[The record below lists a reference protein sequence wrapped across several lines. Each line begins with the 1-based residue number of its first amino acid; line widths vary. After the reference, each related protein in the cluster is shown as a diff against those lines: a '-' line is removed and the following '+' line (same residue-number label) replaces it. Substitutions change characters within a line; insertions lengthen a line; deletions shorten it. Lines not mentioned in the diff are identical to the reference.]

1 MISNLA
7 YIHPDAKIGNNVTV
21 EPFAYIAGD
30 VVIGDGCWIGPGAVI
45 HDGARIGK
53 GCRIHT
59 AASVSCLPQDLKFAG
74 EVTTAEIG
82 DYNDIREYVT
92 ISRGTASRGKTV
104 VGDHNLLMAYVHIAH
119 DDVVGSNCVIANRVS
134 LAGEVEIGDWVVIG
148 GAKIF
153 YEPFFNLEGS
163 AALRGWAMS
172 SALIGCL
179 VGALL
184 SGAWS
189 DRYGRKKMLIAAS
202 FLFVASAV
210 GTGAVDSFFWFVVYR
225 IVGGFGI
232 GIASNVSP
240 VYIAEVSPASVRG
253 KFVSLNQL
261 TIVLGILMAQLAN
274 WQIGEYFT
282 AGSET
287 LSVESIEWAWR
298 WMFWAELVPAGLFF
312 ALSFV
317 IPESPR
323 WLATA
328 GRSDEAG
335 KILVRVGGTDYAG
348 QTLSELG
355 QLNED
360 KKEKANWGALLQ
372 PGVRSV
378 LVIGIVLAVFQ
389 QWCGINVIF
398 NYAQEIFS
406 AAGYAVSDVLMN
418 IVVTGVTNVIFT
430 FVAIYTVDK
439 WGRRTLMFVGSA
451 GLSVIYF
458 ILGTCYF
465 LGVSGWPML
474 LLVVLAI
481 ACYAMSLAP
490 VVWVVLSEIFPVRIR
505 GMAMAL
511 STFFLWVACFLLT
524 YTFPILNEAV
534 GASGTFWLYAGIC
547 LAGFLFIRAKLP
559 ETKGKTLEE
568 LEKELTK

>member
-1 MISNLA
+1 M
-7 YIHPDAKIGNNVTV
+7 K
-21 EPFAYIAGD
+21 
-30 VVIGDGCWIGPGAVI
+30 
-45 HDGARIGK
+45 R
-53 GCRIHT
+53 
-59 AASVSCLPQDLKFAG
+59 
-74 EVTTAEIG
+74 TTA
-82 DYNDIREYVT
+82 YLLLLCL
-92 ISRGTASRGKTV
+92 ISAMGG
-104 VGDHNLLMAYVHIAH
+104 LLFGY
-119 DDVVGSNCVIANRVS
+119 
-134 LAGEVEIGDWVVIG
+134 DWVVIG

-153 YEPFFNLEGS
+153 YEPFFGLEAS

-179 VGALL
+179 AGALL

-189 DRYGRKKMLIAAS
+189 DRYGRKKMLIVAS
-202 FLFVASAV
+202 FLFVISAA
-210 GTGAVDSFFWFVVYR
+210 GTGAVDSFFWFILYR
-225 IVGGFGI
+225 IIGGFGI

-240 VYIAEVSPASVRG
+240 VYIAEISPASVRG

-274 WQIGEYFT
+274 WQIGEYFVSD
-282 AGSET
+282 SEM
-287 LSVESIEWAWR
+287 LSAEGIGWAWR
-298 WMFWAELVPAGLFF
+298 WMFWAELIPAGLFF
-312 ALSFV
+312 ILSFV

-323 WLATA
+323 WLATS
-328 GRSDEAG
+328 GRTAEAG
-335 KILVRVGGTDYAG
+335 DILARVGGREFAR
-348 QTLSELG
+348 QTLEELER
-355 QLNED
+355 LADDRVERT
-360 KKEKANWGALLQ
+360 NWRSLLR
-372 PGVRSV
+372 PGVRRV

-398 NYAQEIFS
+398 NYAHEIFS

-418 IVVTGVTNVIFT
+418 IVVTGVTNLVFT

-451 GLSVIYF
+451 GLTVIYV

-465 LGVSGWPML
+465 LEMSGWPML

-490 VVWVVLSEIFPVRIR
+490 IVWVVLSEIFPVRIR

-524 YTFPILNEAV
+524 YTFPILNETV
-534 GASGTFWLYAGIC
+534 GASGTFWLYGAIC

-568 LEKELTK
+568 LEKELTR

>member
-1 MISNLA
+1 MKQTTTYLFLICL
-7 YIHPDAKIGNNVTV
+7 
-21 EPFAYIAGD
+21 
-30 VVIGDGCWIGPGAVI
+30 
-45 HDGARIGK
+45 
-53 GCRIHT
+53 
-59 AASVSCLPQDLKFAG
+59 VSAMG
-74 EVTTAEIG
+74 G
-82 DYNDIREYVT
+82 
-92 ISRGTASRGKTV
+92 
-104 VGDHNLLMAYVHIAH
+104 LLFGY
-119 DDVVGSNCVIANRVS
+119 
-134 LAGEVEIGDWVVIG
+134 DWVVVG

-153 YEPFFNLEGS
+153 YEPFFHLENS

-172 SALIGCL
+172 SALVGCL

-184 SGAWS
+184 SGSWS
-189 DRYGRKKMLIAAS
+189 DRYGRKKMLIVAS
-202 FLFVASAV
+202 ALFVASAV
-210 GTGAVDSFFWFVVYR
+210 GTGAVDSFFWFNVYR
-225 IVGGFGI
+225 IVGGLGI

-240 VYIAEVSPASVRG
+240 VYIAEVSPAAVRG
-253 KFVSLNQL
+253 KFVSINQL
-261 TIVLGILMAQLAN
+261 TIVLGILLAQLAN
-274 WQIGEYFT
+274 WQIGTYFT
-282 AGSET
+282 SGSET
-287 LSVESIEWAWR
+287 LSETSVEWAWR

-312 ALSFV
+312 ILSFL

-323 WLATA
+323 WLAAVGRKENA
-328 GRSDEAG
+328 GLILTRIAG
-335 KILVRVGGTDYAG
+335 KDYAR
-348 QTLSELG
+348 QTLAELEQLTG
-355 QLNED
+355 QQE
-360 KKEKANWGALLQ
+360 EKVHWRSLLQ
-372 PGVRSV
+372 PNVRGV
-378 LVIGIVLAVFQ
+378 LLIGIVLAVFQ

-398 NYAQEIFS
+398 NYAHEIFS

-418 IVVTGVTNVIFT
+418 IVVTGITNVIFT

-451 GLSVIYF
+451 GLALIYF
-458 ILGTCYF
+458 LLGSGYF
-465 LGVSGWPML
+465 WEVSGWPML

-511 STFFLWVACFLLT
+511 STFFLWVASFLLT

-534 GASGTFWLYAGIC
+534 GAAGIFWLYGGIC

>member
-1 MISNLA
+1 MKQTTTYLFLICL
-7 YIHPDAKIGNNVTV
+7 
-21 EPFAYIAGD
+21 
-30 VVIGDGCWIGPGAVI
+30 
-45 HDGARIGK
+45 
-53 GCRIHT
+53 
-59 AASVSCLPQDLKFAG
+59 VSAMG
-74 EVTTAEIG
+74 G
-82 DYNDIREYVT
+82 
-92 ISRGTASRGKTV
+92 
-104 VGDHNLLMAYVHIAH
+104 LLFGY
-119 DDVVGSNCVIANRVS
+119 
-134 LAGEVEIGDWVVIG
+134 DWVVVG

-153 YEPFFNLEGS
+153 YEPFFHLENS

-172 SALIGCL
+172 SALVGCL

-184 SGAWS
+184 SGSWS
-189 DRYGRKKMLIAAS
+189 DRYGRKKMLIVAS
-202 FLFVASAV
+202 ALFVASAV
-210 GTGAVDSFFWFVVYR
+210 GTGAIDSFFWFNVYR
-225 IVGGFGI
+225 IVGGLGI

-240 VYIAEVSPASVRG
+240 VYIAEVSPAAVRG
-253 KFVSLNQL
+253 KFVSINQL
-261 TIVLGILMAQLAN
+261 TIVLGILLAQLAN
-274 WQIGEYFT
+274 WQIGDYFT
-282 AGSET
+282 SGSET
-287 LSVESIEWAWR
+287 LSETSVEWAWR

-312 ALSFV
+312 ILSFL

-323 WLATA
+323 WLAAVGRKENA
-328 GRSDEAG
+328 GLILTRIAG
-335 KILVRVGGTDYAG
+335 KDYAR
-348 QTLSELG
+348 QTLAELEQLTG
-355 QLNED
+355 QQE
-360 KKEKANWGALLQ
+360 EKVHWRSLLQ
-372 PGVRSV
+372 PNVRGV
-378 LVIGIVLAVFQ
+378 LLIGIVLAVFQ

-398 NYAQEIFS
+398 NYAHEIFS

-418 IVVTGVTNVIFT
+418 IVVTGITNVIFT

-451 GLSVIYF
+451 GLAFIYF
-458 ILGTCYF
+458 LLGSGYF
-465 LGVSGWPML
+465 WEVSGWPML

-511 STFFLWVACFLLT
+511 STFFLWVASFLLT

-534 GASGTFWLYAGIC
+534 GAAGIFWLYGGIC

>member
-1 MISNLA
+1 MKQTTTYLFLICL
-7 YIHPDAKIGNNVTV
+7 
-21 EPFAYIAGD
+21 
-30 VVIGDGCWIGPGAVI
+30 
-45 HDGARIGK
+45 
-53 GCRIHT
+53 
-59 AASVSCLPQDLKFAG
+59 VSAMG
-74 EVTTAEIG
+74 G
-82 DYNDIREYVT
+82 
-92 ISRGTASRGKTV
+92 
-104 VGDHNLLMAYVHIAH
+104 LLFGY
-119 DDVVGSNCVIANRVS
+119 
-134 LAGEVEIGDWVVIG
+134 DWVVVG

-153 YEPFFNLEGS
+153 YEPFFHLENS

-172 SALIGCL
+172 SALVGCL

-184 SGAWS
+184 SGSWS
-189 DRYGRKKMLIAAS
+189 DRYGRKKMLIVAS
-202 FLFVASAV
+202 ALFVASAV
-210 GTGAVDSFFWFVVYR
+210 GTGAVDSFFWFNVYR
-225 IVGGFGI
+225 IVGGLGI

-240 VYIAEVSPASVRG
+240 VYIAEVSPAAVRG
-253 KFVSLNQL
+253 KFVSINQL
-261 TIVLGILMAQLAN
+261 TIVLGILLAQLAN
-274 WQIGEYFT
+274 WQIGAYFT
-282 AGSET
+282 SGAET
-287 LSVESIEWAWR
+287 LSETSVEWAWR

-312 ALSFV
+312 ILSFL

-323 WLATA
+323 WLAAVGRKENA
-328 GRSDEAG
+328 GLILTRIAG
-335 KILVRVGGTDYAG
+335 KDYAR
-348 QTLSELG
+348 QTLAELEQLTG
-355 QLNED
+355 QRE
-360 KKEKANWGALLQ
+360 EKVHWRSLLQ
-372 PGVRSV
+372 PNVRDV
-378 LVIGIVLAVFQ
+378 LLIGIVLAVFQ

-398 NYAQEIFS
+398 NYAHEIFS

-418 IVVTGVTNVIFT
+418 IVVTGITNVIFT

-451 GLSVIYF
+451 GLALIYF
-458 ILGTCYF
+458 LLGSGYF
-465 LGVSGWPML
+465 WEVSGWPML

-511 STFFLWVACFLLT
+511 STFFLWVASFLLT

-534 GASGTFWLYAGIC
+534 GAAGIFWLYGGIC

>member
-1 MISNLA
+1 M
-7 YIHPDAKIGNNVTV
+7 K
-21 EPFAYIAGD
+21 
-30 VVIGDGCWIGPGAVI
+30 
-45 HDGARIGK
+45 
-53 GCRIHT
+53 
-59 AASVSCLPQDLKFAG
+59 Q
-74 EVTTAEIG
+74 TTA
-82 DYNDIREYVT
+82 Y
-92 ISRGTASRGKTV
+92 
-104 VGDHNLLMAYVHIAH
+104 LLLI
-119 DDVVGSNCVIANRVS
+119 CLVS
-134 LAGEVEIGDWVVIG
+134 AMGGLLFGYDWVVIG

-153 YEPFFNLEGS
+153 YEPFFGLEGS

-179 VGALL
+179 AGALL

-189 DRYGRKKMLIAAS
+189 DRYGRKKMLIVAS

-210 GTGAVDSFFWFVVYR
+210 GTGAVDRFSWFIAYR
-225 IVGGFGI
+225 IIGGFGI

-240 VYIAEVSPASVRG
+240 IYIAEVAPASVRG
-253 KFVSLNQL
+253 KFVSINQL

-274 WQIGEYFT
+274 WQIGEHFT
-282 AGSET
+282 SGAAT
-287 LSVESIEWAWR
+287 LSADSIEWAWR
-298 WMFWAELVPAGLFF
+298 WMFWGELIPAGLFF
-312 ALSFV
+312 LLSFL

-328 GRSDEAG
+328 GRTAEAG
-335 KILVRVGGTDYAG
+335 KILTRVGGEAYAR
-348 QTLSELG
+348 QTLAELKQLTSETTDHG
-355 QLNED
+355 
-360 KKEKANWGALLQ
+360 NWRLLLQ
-372 PGVRSV
+372 PNLRGV
-378 LVIGIVLAVFQ
+378 LLIGVVLAIFQ

-398 NYAQEIFS
+398 NYAHEIFS
-406 AAGYAVSDVLMN
+406 EAGYAVSDVLMN

-451 GLSVIYF
+451 GLTVIYF

-465 LGVSGWPML
+465 FGVSGWPML

-490 VVWVVLSEIFPVRIR
+490 IVWVVLSEIFPVRVR

-534 GASGTFWLYAGIC
+534 GASGTFWLYGAIC
-547 LAGFLFIRAKLP
+547 LAGFFFIRAKLP

-568 LEKELTK
+568 LENELTK